1 MRARLIGLAAA
12 IGAAVVLCA
21 GCQGM
26 SGSSP
31 APAGQG
37 TSDSGDPGQLGA
49 ELSQIQSTLDSV
61 SAQINADSAP

>member
-12 IGAAVVLCA
+12 VGAAVVLCA

-31 APAGQG
+31 APGQV
-37 TSDSGDPGQLGA
+37 TSDSDPGQLGA

-61 SAQINADSAP
+61 SAQLNADSAP

>member
-1 MRARLIGLAAA
+1 MRARLIGLTAA

-21 GCQGM
+21 GCQGR

-31 APAGQG
+31 APGQV
-37 TSDSGDPGQLGA
+37 TSDSGDPGRPGA

>member
-31 APAGQG
+31 AP
-37 TSDSGDPGQLGA
+37 DSGDPGQLGA
-49 ELSQIQSTLDSV
+49 ELTQIQSTLDSV

>member
-31 APAGQG
+31 APGG
-37 TSDSGDPGQLGA
+37 VTSDSGDPGQLGA

-61 SAQINADSAP
+61 SAQLNADSAP